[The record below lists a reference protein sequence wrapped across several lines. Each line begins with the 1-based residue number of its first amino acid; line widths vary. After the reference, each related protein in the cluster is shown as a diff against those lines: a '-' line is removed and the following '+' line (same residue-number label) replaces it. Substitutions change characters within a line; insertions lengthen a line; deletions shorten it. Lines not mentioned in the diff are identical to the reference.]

1 MLLSGLGVLFVG
13 GTLVL
18 YPNSA
23 PSMLAHWTPA
33 FPAFYAAIAVPIG
46 AWVGSTEVWLR
57 VRERWTTI
65 AVVVVGLAVMAYAN
79 INFYFYW
86 YYADPESLKN
96 DRYKTAQRLYE
107 EQTVQSRYMA
117 SLGATYRV
125 IVVGKSPYPYD
136 SDTTRYLVAGQEYA
150 MIRDPQEQLS
160 LERVA
165 GKGLAFLFLPGDEQY
180 QEGIRE
186 RYPGGRAGEVR
197 NPVGRHLFDTYVVE
211 QGKIQE

>member
-1 MLLSGLGVLFVG
+1 
-13 GTLVL
+13 
-18 YPNSA
+18 
-23 PSMLAHWTPA
+23 
-33 FPAFYAAIAVPIG
+33 
-46 AWVGSTEVWLR
+46 
-57 VRERWTTI
+57 
-65 AVVVVGLAVMAYAN
+65 
-79 INFYFYW
+79 
-86 YYADPESLKN
+86 
-96 DRYKTAQRLYE
+96 
-107 EQTVQSRYMA
+107 
-117 SLGATYRV
+117 
-125 IVVGKSPYPYD
+125 
-136 SDTTRYLVAGQEYA
+136 